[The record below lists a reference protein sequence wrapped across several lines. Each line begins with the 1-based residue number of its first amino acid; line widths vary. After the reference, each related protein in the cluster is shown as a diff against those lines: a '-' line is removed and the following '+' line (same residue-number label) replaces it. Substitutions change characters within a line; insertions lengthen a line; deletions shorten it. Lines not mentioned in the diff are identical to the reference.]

1 MSRIESI
8 RAKLKNIA
16 EKHNIAFQNI
26 LFRYFHERFL
36 YRLANSEYT
45 DYFLLKGGVF
55 LYACDGITARQTKD
69 IDFLGFGIDSD
80 SDTLISIFATICNI
94 QFEPDAVIFDSNNI
108 KIEIINEQNEN
119 SGIRLFINAE
129 LGNIK
134 QRIQID
140 IGYGD
145 IVVPNAQTIE
155 YPVLLDVL
163 PAPIVKAY
171 TTETV
176 IAEKFQAMI
185 ELADL
190 NSRMKDF
197 FDVYVL
203 LDSENY
209 HEDVLKNAIVA
220 TFKNRN
226 THYSENHILF
236 SEEFATNPN
245 REKMW
250 KAFLKKINHNEE
262 LPFQIVMA
270 KIYAKLKPVLFDL
283 G

>member
-16 EKHNIAFQNI
+16 ERQNMAFQNI

-36 YRLANSEYT
+36 YRLANSEYA
-45 DYFLLKGGVF
+45 DNFFLKGGVF
-55 LYACDGITARQTKD
+55 LYACDGIYARQTKD
-69 IDFLGFGIDSD
+69 IDFLGFDIVSD
-80 SDTLISIFATICNI
+80 SDALISIFATICNI
-94 QFEPDAVIFDSNNI
+94 EFEPDAVVFDSSNI
-108 KIEIINEQNEN
+108 NKEIISEQNEN
-119 SGIRLFINAE
+119 RGIRIFINAG

-155 YPVLLDVL
+155 YPVLLDVM

-185 ELADL
+185 ELAEL

-197 FDVYVL
+197 YDVFTIL
-203 LDSENY
+203 KKGNY
-209 HEDVLKNAIVA
+209 HTDILTTAIKS

-226 THYSENHILF
+226 TNFQENHILF
-236 SEEFATNPN
+236 SEHFTADKN
-245 REKMW
+245 RIKMW
-250 KAFLKKINHNEE
+250 EAFLKKININTDMQ
-262 LPFQIVMA
+262 FKDVI
-270 KIYAKLKPVLFDL
+270 KIITEVLKPIWDTL
-283 G
+283 